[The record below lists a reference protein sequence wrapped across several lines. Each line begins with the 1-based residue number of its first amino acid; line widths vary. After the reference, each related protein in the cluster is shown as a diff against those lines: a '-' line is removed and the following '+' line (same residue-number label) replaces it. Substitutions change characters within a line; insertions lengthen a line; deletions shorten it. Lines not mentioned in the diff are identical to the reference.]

1 MIYNFQ
7 LGQAKSILM
16 CVCNDMRTSGKD
28 LYSGNDTMV
37 HGSQFEIET
46 SLSKIRLDYGS
57 AKVFVSIIII
67 IVVVTIIVIIIMVQ
81 KQFSDIATEIKAVR
95 RKKQEQ
101 AVMLRLHDTHA
112 STSSSSKSSKSLS
125 KNIFSKPQQIYF
137 PNITKQLKWK
147 EKGAR
152 DLDAI
157 FDDWHQMEPVSIN
170 PHVLYCIAWVVLHC
184 IAWDVFYCIAC
195 N

>member
-1 MIYNFQ
+1 MPAWSGEINFNV
-7 LGQAKSILM
+7 
-16 CVCNDMRTSGKD
+16 CVCTMICAFLGKIYILAMIRWYMD
-28 LYSGNDTMV
+28 HNLKLK
-37 HGSQFEIET
+37 Q

-112 STSSSSKSSKSLS
+112 STSSSSK
-125 KNIFSKPQQIYF
+125 
-137 PNITKQLKWK
+137 
-147 EKGAR
+147 
-152 DLDAI
+152 
-157 FDDWHQMEPVSIN
+157 
-170 PHVLYCIAWVVLHC
+170 
-184 IAWDVFYCIAC
+184 
-195 N
+195 